1 MTERK
6 RARVITGWRQVT
18 RPKGISKPR
27 STALPRGKAVPGPR
41 VAVPDTAANE
51 SWETEGGHLSNPV
64 K

>member
-27 STALPRGKAVPGPR
+27 STPRDKAVPGPR

-51 SWETEGGHLSNPV
+51 SWETEGGHPVNPV

>member
-18 RPKGISKPR
+18 RPKGLSKPR
-27 STALPRGKAVPGPR
+27 PTPVPHDKAVPEPR
-41 VAVPDTAANE
+41 VTVPEPAANE
-51 SWETEGGHLSNPV
+51 SWESEGGHLSNPV